1 MIKLKVRELD
11 YEIKNT
17 PEYDAM
23 RCIGHWL
30 FKALNC
36 IPLYWGRVTRC
47 VNLKQEELDM
57 YQSGN
62 IMTWIQFSSSS
73 YGSLTD
79 YFAARNTRFII
90 YSLSGR
96 CVEDFSNYQG

>member
-47 VNLKQEELDM
+47 VNLTQE
-57 YQSGN
+57 
-62 IMTWIQFSSSS
+62 
-73 YGSLTD
+73 
-79 YFAARNTRFII
+79 
-90 YSLSGR
+90 
-96 CVEDFSNYQG
+96 